1 MVADLMKG
9 KRGVIMGV
17 ANDCSI
23 AWAIAQAVREQG
35 AELAFTYPSEPILKR
50 ITALAESTGQK
61 SPIVPC
67 DVSQEGAIEAAFSK
81 IHSAF
86 GDIDFVVHSIAFSD
100 RHQLTGQYLN
110 TTRENFLNTLNISCF
125 SFTEVCREATKHMP
139 NGGSILALSYLG
151 ANRVIPHYNVMGVA
165 KAALETSVKYL
176 AADLGPKA
184 IRINAL
190 SAGALRTAASSGIGD
205 FHYIMNWNK
214 NNAPLR
220 RNVMGSEVGSA
231 GLYMLS
237 DLSSAVTGEIHYVD
251 CGYNIIGMKAV
262 DAPDLET
269 GN

>member
-1 MVADLMKG
+1 
-9 KRGVIMGV
+9 MGV

-23 AWAIAQAVREQG
+23 AWAIAQAVLKEG
-35 AELAFTYPSEPILKR
+35 AQLAFTYPNDAILKR
-50 ITALAESTGQK
+50 IKGLTEASGLD
-61 SPIVPC
+61 SPIIQC
-67 DVSQEGAIEAAFSK
+67 DVSQEGMIPAALEQ
-81 IHSAF
+81 ANEQL
-86 GDIDFVVHSIAFSD
+86 GGIDFVLHSIAFSD
-100 RHQLTGQYLN
+100 RHQLTGAYSN
-110 TTRENFLNTLNISCF
+110 TTRENFLNTLNISCY
-125 SFTEVCREATKHMP
+125 SFTEVCREARKWMP

-176 AADLGPKA
+176 AADLGTQGIRVNA
-184 IRINAL
+184 I

-220 RNVMGSEVGSA
+220 RNVQSEEVGSA

-262 DAPDLET
+262 DTPDIVIEK
-269 GN
+269 